1 MKYHKKIIIY
11 VVTVLFTISTFN
23 TLQAAAKSYKPFMC
37 GMYPAY
43 YIFKDDCEGSNSWY
57 KVYFP
62 DIYTTKKE
70 CMRESDRLFN
80 NEMIL
85 QMFPDYKKA
94 GDEMKSWV
102 AGCDNL
108 WYF

>member
-1 MKYHKKIIIY
+1 
-11 VVTVLFTISTFN
+11 
-23 TLQAAAKSYKPFMC
+23 MC